1 MQTSPVRRP
10 LKRTKATG
18 GGVGVS
24 PMTLKAQPP
33 QKRVYGARK
42 ELLFSQSQGLD
53 GMAIQNYFVNSRVGR
68 WLGQTIITGFVYL

>member
-1 MQTSPVRRP
+1 MQTSPVVRRP

-24 PMTLKAQPP
+24 PMTLKAQ
-33 QKRVYGARK
+33 RVYGARK
-42 ELLFSQSQGLD
+42 ELLFSQSQGSD

-68 WLGQTIITGFVYL
+68 

>member
-1 MQTSPVRRP
+1 MQTSPVVRRP

-42 ELLFSQSQGLD
+42 ELLFSQSQGSD

-68 WLGQTIITGFVYL
+68 